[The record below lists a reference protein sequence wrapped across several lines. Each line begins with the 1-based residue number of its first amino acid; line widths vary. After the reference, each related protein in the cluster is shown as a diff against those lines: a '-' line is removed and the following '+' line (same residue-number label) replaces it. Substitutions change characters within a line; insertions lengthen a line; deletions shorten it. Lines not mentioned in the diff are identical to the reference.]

1 MLSMDGIR
9 RKPPAACLA
18 VAGFLLFC
26 PMLHDFIGEPVVSAT
41 PHAPTAGRIQEPA
54 FRSVS
59 SELVVLPV
67 VVTDRQSRYV
77 ADLGRDRFVVYDN
90 GRRVPVELFSNED
103 TPVTIG
109 LIVDASGSMRPKL
122 GEVLAA
128 SLAFAT
134 SSNPQDELFALRF
147 NDDVREAV
155 PD

>member
-1 MLSMDGIR
+1 MARMDGIR
-9 RKPPAACLA
+9 RKPRAACLA
-18 VAGFLLFC
+18 AAGFLLFC
-26 PMLHDFIGEPVVSAT
+26 PMPHDFIEEPVVASALRV
-41 PHAPTAGRIQEPA
+41 PAARPIQEAA

-67 VVTDRQSRYV
+67 VVTDKQSRYV
-77 ADLGRDRFVVYDN
+77 AELGRERFIVYDN

-128 SLAFAT
+128 SLAF
-134 SSNPQDELFALRF
+134 
-147 NDDVREAV
+147 
-155 PD
+155 